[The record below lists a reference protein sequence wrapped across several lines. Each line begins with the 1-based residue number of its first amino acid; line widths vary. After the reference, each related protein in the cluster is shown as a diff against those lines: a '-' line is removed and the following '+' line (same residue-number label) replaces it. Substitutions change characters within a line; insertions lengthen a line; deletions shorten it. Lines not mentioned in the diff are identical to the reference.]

1 MNKIE
6 FLRGGDLQP
15 YTAPELDL
23 IEISVEQG
31 FSLSD
36 SENWGDGGIKDD
48 QWNDMG
54 DY

>member
-31 FSLSD
+31 FSLSND
-36 SENWGDGGIKDD
+36 WGDGGLEDNE
-48 QWNDMG
+48 NDLG
-54 DY
+54 EY